1 MWQAAAVRFN
11 PTIAKTPQLHLN
23 SIASDLV
30 SLISHVQTSIKL
42 VETAIAG
49 ELAPGI
55 QEPTNI
61 IVLDDI
67 TPRYLTTH
75 ALLNTCDKGLGA
87 ALQCPGDASSGP
99 PTGTRSPPVLSIVRA

>member
-1 MWQAAAVRFN
+1 VPIRRVPLKNVLGGGGSVQSDDRQD
-11 PTIAKTPQLHLN
+11 TLN
-23 SIASDLV
+23 LIASDLV
-30 SLISHVQTSIKL
+30 SLISHAQTSTKL

-87 ALQCPGDASSGP
+87 ALQCPGDAELDVS
-99 PTGTRSPPVLSIVRA
+99 TGTRFRPV

>member
-1 MWQAAAVRFN
+1 MKNVLGGGGSVQSDDRRD
-11 PTIAKTPQLHLN
+11 TLN
-23 SIASDLV
+23 SIASDLL
-30 SLISHVQTSIKL
+30 SLISYVQTSVKL

-67 TPRYLTTH
+67 TPRYLTAH
-75 ALLNTCDKGLGA
+75 ALLNTCDEGLGA
-87 ALQCPGDASSGP
+87 ALRCPGDAGSDAC
-99 PTGTRSPPVLSIVRA
+99 TGTGFRPVLSIVRA

>member
-1 MWQAAAVRFN
+1 MKNVASGSGSVQSDDRQD
-11 PTIAKTPQLHLN
+11 TLSL
-23 SIASDLV
+23 IASDLV

-87 ALQCPGDASSGP
+87 ALQCLRDAESDAP
-99 PTGTRSPPVLSIVRA
+99 AGTRTRPVLSIVRA